1 MKKSLGSGFTRRVNS
16 NGLTV
21 SYGYDILDRVVE
33 ICYNGSTRYTYR
45 YTDESALLSVK
56 DHLTGEEKV
65 YNTEGHTSSVLTLDA
80 NRLETG
86 AFYTVTD
93 EEGRT
98 VSVREYTV
106 QNSTLKE
113 QSYSYT
119 YDGEGR
125 LTGMQAGGRS
135 LAYAYDALGRVTAE
149 TASVLTK
156 SYAYRTGNLL

>member
-1 MKKSLGSGFTRRVNS
+1 M
-16 NGLTV
+16 
-21 SYGYDILDRVVE
+21 
-33 ICYNGSTRYTYR
+33 
-45 YTDESALLSVK
+45 
-56 DHLTGEEKV
+56 
-65 YNTEGHTSSVLTLDA
+65 
-80 NRLETG
+80 
-86 AFYTVTD
+86 
-93 EEGRT
+93 
-98 VSVREYTV
+98 SVREYTV

-149 TASVLTK
+149 TSSVLTK